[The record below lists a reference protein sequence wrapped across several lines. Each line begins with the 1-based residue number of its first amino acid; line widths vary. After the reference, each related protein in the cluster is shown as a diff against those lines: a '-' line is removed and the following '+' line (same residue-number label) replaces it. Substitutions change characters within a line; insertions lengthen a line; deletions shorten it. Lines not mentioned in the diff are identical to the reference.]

1 MLGEIIDVKSNEI
14 IVKLSNGII
23 TNVEL
28 YDSYKKLKIGD
39 KIPIN
44 TSQYNINNKIY
55 NNFF

>member
-14 IVKLSNGII
+14 IVRLSNGII
-23 TNVEL
+23 TNIEL
-28 YDSYKKLKIGD
+28 YNSDKNLKIGD

-44 TSQYNINNKIY
+44 TFQYNINNKIY